1 MNLNSDILN
10 LYLFL
15 SIEMD
20 PQGRE
25 RWLIRVTE
33 RFFHTPIR
41 YWVNEFSL

>member
-15 SIEMD
+15 NIERD
-20 PQGRE
+20 QKSRE
-25 RWLIRVTE
+25 QWLIRVTE

-41 YWVNEFSL
+41 YWINEFSL